1 MDKETGWG
9 GSRPGAGRKPLE
21 DPKKP
26 RSIKFSDTEWEVVK
40 EMATM
45 AGMSTSEFIRMRA
58 LELTDEWLLEQIR
71 QVANG
76 QTDFDIGFDNLF
88 RFMAKNPDSATTRG
102 FIEYH
107 RVEMNDPK
115 TPKGDADFTY
125 LIGKDFIAEHWVDE
139 EDLDKFQK
147 FCEAQE

>member
-1 MDKETGWG
+1 MNKKTGWDV
-9 GSRPGAGRKPLE
+9 SRPGAGRKPLE

-26 RSIKFSDTEWEVVK
+26 RSIKFSDIEWKVVK

-45 AGMSTSEFIRMRA
+45 VSMSISEFIRMRA
-58 LELTDEWLLEQIR
+58 LESTDEWLLEQIR
-71 QVANG
+71 QVAND
-76 QTDFDIGFDNLF
+76 QTDFDIGFDHLF
-88 RFMAKNPDSATTRG
+88 RFMAENPDSATTRE

-125 LIGKDFIAEHWVDE
+125 FIGKEFVAEHWVAA
-139 EDLDKFQK
+139 EDLEAFQAYWK
-147 FCEAQE
+147 